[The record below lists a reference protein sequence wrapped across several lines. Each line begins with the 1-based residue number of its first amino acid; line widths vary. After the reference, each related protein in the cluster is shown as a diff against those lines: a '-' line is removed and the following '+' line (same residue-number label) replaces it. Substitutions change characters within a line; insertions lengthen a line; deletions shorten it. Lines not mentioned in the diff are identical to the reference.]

1 VSRTAVPSAAGGA
14 LLWGTIGP
22 VATLFTSD
30 EVLPAG
36 GIRLAIGAVA
46 MLALG
51 GRPLTRAWRR
61 RDVVPLLC
69 AAVGLVGFQ
78 LSYFAAV
85 HAGGVAVSTAVAIGL
100 APVLTGLW
108 TTLAERRAPSRWWP
122 AGTVLAAVGLCLL
135 TFAGSAA
142 VTLSAKGLALSTVA
156 AVCFSLQALAIKHL
170 TDHHRDTTALSAM
183 FALAA
188 LLLLPVTL
196 ATATPTLLSGRAVLS
211 LLYLGIVAAGISYW
225 LFAHGIRHL
234 GAPAA
239 VTISLL
245 EPAAASA
252 IAALVLHEPV
262 GPAQWV
268 GIGLVCGAIVLTAM
282 PGPER
287 HFHPNATPDNLDR
300 GPAPA
305 QAGSAYSGERGGS

>member
-1 VSRTAVPSAAGGA
+1 AAGGA
-14 LLWGTIGP
+14 LLWATIGP

-36 GIRLAIGAVA
+36 GVRLAVGAVA
-46 MLALG
+46 LLALG
-51 GRPLTRAWRR
+51 GRPLTRAWQR
-61 RDVVPLLC
+61 RDVAPLLG
-69 AAVGLVGFQ
+69 AAVGLAGFQ

-85 HAGGVAVSTAVAIGL
+85 EVGGVAVSTAVAIGL

-108 TTLAERRAPSRWWP
+108 TALAERRAPSRWWL
-122 AGTVLAAVGLCLL
+122 AGTALAAVGLCLL
-135 TFAGSAA
+135 TFAGGAE
-142 VTLSAKGLALSTVA
+142 VTPSPAGLALSTVA
-156 AVCFSLQALAIKHL
+156 AACFSLQALAIKRL

-211 LLYLGIVAAGISYW
+211 LLYLGVVASGIAYW

-245 EPAAASA
+245 EPAGAAV

-268 GIGLVCGAIVLTAM
+268 GIGLVCGAIVLTAV
-282 PGPER
+282 PDPDR
-287 HFHPNATPDNLDR
+287 HIYPNAAPGGLDR
-300 GPAPA
+300 GLAPA
-305 QAGSAYSGERGGS
+305 QPGSGSTVQR

>member
-1 VSRTAVPSAAGGA
+1 VSRTAVPSAAAGA

-22 VATLFTSD
+22 VATLFTSA
-30 EVLPAG
+30 ELLPAG
-36 GIRLAIGAVA
+36 GVRLAVGTAA
-46 MLALG
+46 LLALG

-69 AAVGLVGFQ
+69 AAVGLAGFQ

-85 HAGGVAVSTAVAIGL
+85 AAGGVAVSTAVAIGL

-108 TTLAERRAPSRWWP
+108 TALADRRAPSRWWL
-122 AGTVLAAVGLCLL
+122 AGTVVAAVGLCLL
-135 TFAGSAA
+135 TFAGDAA
-142 VTLSAKGLALSTVA
+142 VTLSATGLALSTVA
-156 AVCFSLQALAIKHL
+156 AACFSLQALAIKRL
-170 TDHHRDTTALSAM
+170 TDHHRDTTALSAI

-225 LFAHGIRHL
+225 LFAHGVRHL

-245 EPAAASA
+245 EPAAAAA

-268 GIGLVCGAIVLTAM
+268 GVGLVCGAIVLTAV
-282 PGPER
+282 PGGER
-287 HFHPNATPDNLDR
+287 DFYPNAAPGGLDR
-300 GPAPA
+300 DPAPA
-305 QAGSAYSGERGGS
+305 QAGSAVQR

>member
-1 VSRTAVPSAAGGA
+1 MSRTAALGAAAGGA

-30 EVLPAG
+30 ELLPAG
-36 GIRLAIGAVA
+36 GARLAVGAVT
-46 MLALG
+46 LVALG

-61 RDVVPLLC
+61 RDVGPLLA
-69 AAVGLVGFQ
+69 AAVGLAGFQ

-85 HAGGVAVSTAVAIGL
+85 DAGGVAVSTAVAIGL

-108 TTLAERRAPSRWWP
+108 TAVTERRPPSRWWL
-122 AGTVLAAVGLCLL
+122 AGTALAAVGLCLL
-135 TFAGSAA
+135 TFAGGAA
-142 VTLSAKGLALSTVA
+142 VTLSPKGLALSTVA
-156 AVCFSLQALAIKHL
+156 AACFSLQALAIKRL
-170 TDHHRDTTALSAM
+170 TDHHRDTTALAAI
-183 FALAA
+183 FTLAA
-188 LLLLPVTL
+188 LMLLPVTL

-211 LLYLGIVAAGISYW
+211 LLYLGIVAAGVAYW

-245 EPAAASA
+245 EPAGAAA

-262 GPAQWV
+262 GSAQWL
-268 GIGLVCGAIVLTAM
+268 GIALVCGAIVLTAV
-282 PGPER
+282 PAR
-287 HFHPNATPDNLDR
+287 
-300 GPAPA
+300 PAPVL
-305 QAGSAYSGERGGS
+305 EPLPL